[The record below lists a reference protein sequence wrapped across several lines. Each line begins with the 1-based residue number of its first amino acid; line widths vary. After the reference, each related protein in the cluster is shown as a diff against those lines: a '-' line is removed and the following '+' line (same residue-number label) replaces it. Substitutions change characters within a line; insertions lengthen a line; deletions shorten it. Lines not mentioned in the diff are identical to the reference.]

1 MNLDPMQL
9 ADEARTGLTALIDLF
24 GRDDAVYLATP
35 DPQFAPKYDDYEHL
49 ARNIELAAEAV
60 RQVIDSPSDKELV
73 VAAWELIV
81 ATETLIGCAAH
92 PDGSERPALKNL
104 RQRALDAMSRAALQ
118 RRDKNG

>member
-1 MNLDPMQL
+1 MANQ
-9 ADEARTGLTALIDLF
+9 ADWSHFDDLLRELGRLRAAVEDQAIPEASVA
-24 GRDDAVYLATP
+24 
-35 DPQFAPKYDDYEHL
+35 HL

-92 PDGSERPALKNL
+92 PDGSERPELKNL